1 TGRPV
6 KLQMSRTEVFEG
18 TGPTSGGYVR
28 LKLGATR
35 DGRIVAVEAFLAFEA
50 GAFPGSP
57 IGPAVGTMLGPYDV
71 PNYRIDGY
79 DVVVN
84 KPKVA
89 AYRAP
94 GAPISAFA
102 METAVDELAD
112 QLGIDPLELR
122 LRNASKEGVRTP
134 RGPLHRRIG

>member
-1 TGRPV
+1 MRATWTAVASAGWQQV
-6 KLQMSRTEVFEG
+6 KISRSRSSG

-79 DVVVN
+79 EPPAWPDGSRFRY
-84 KPKVA
+84 P
-89 AYRAP
+89 
-94 GAPISAFA
+94 
-102 METAVDELAD
+102 VD
-112 QLGIDPLELR
+112 I
-122 LRNASKEGVRTP
+122 
-134 RGPLHRRIG
+134 RRRS